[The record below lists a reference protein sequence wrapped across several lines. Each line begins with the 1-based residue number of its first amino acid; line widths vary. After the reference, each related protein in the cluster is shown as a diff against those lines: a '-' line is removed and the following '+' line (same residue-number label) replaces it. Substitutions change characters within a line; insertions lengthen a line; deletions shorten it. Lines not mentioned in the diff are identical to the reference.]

1 MSSSEQVPVA
11 IAGGGVVGIT
21 LALMLARRGVASVVL
36 ERELEPHRLP
46 RAHAVNPRTIEI
58 LRELGITDAELR
70 GVGAPKELTSE
81 VRFVTTL
88 TGYCFGTLPYERQDD
103 DVRAVTP
110 SPLVNI
116 PQPALEALL
125 LERVESEPLIDLRR
139 GHVWVSAEQEDE
151 GVTSAVRTP
160 AGPAA
165 VRSRYLVAADGAS
178 SAVREHLGIG
188 MWGLEEVATAVSITF
203 TADLTEFVRTR
214 PGVLHWIFGPAQKGT
229 LLAYLPDRLWTY
241 AVVMPPGLIDMTAF
255 SDERVEELIRAAL
268 GPEAAHVPFE
278 VIAVTPWTMRAQVA
292 EAYRAGDVLLAGDAA
307 HRFPPTGGLGLNSGM
322 QDAHNLAWKLAAVL
336 DGWAADGLLDTYERE
351 RQPIARRCAEQS
363 LLNGGATLELEFL
376 AEGAALESDGD
387 GLAAWLGEP
396 GRVEQIRDA
405 IELQRPHFD
414 SLALQL
420 GFSYDPED
428 DPITDVTAFSPRA
441 AAGRRLP
448 HGWLSVDGERVS
460 VLDLLDP
467 DGFTL
472 LLLDGAEVPALP
484 AGVPTTPVRLD
495 PADPDVRRWA
505 EEVGLTDVA
514 AVLVRP
520 DGHVH
525 RVAADSAEVERFGA
539 DIAALVCAAELTNL
553 NRPEK
558 EDHAPA
564 EAGAR
569 PAV

>member
-1 MSSSEQVPVA
+1 M
-11 IAGGGVVGIT
+11 
-21 LALMLARRGVASVVL
+21 
-36 ERELEPHRLP
+36 P

-58 LRELGITDAELR
+58 LREVGITDAELR
-70 GVGAPKELTSE
+70 GVSAPKELTSE

-125 LERVESEPLIDLRR
+125 LGRVEGEPLIDLRR
-139 GHVWVSAEQEDE
+139 GHVWVSAEQGD
-151 GVTSAVRTP
+151 GVVSWCARP
-160 AGPAA
+160 RAPA

-178 SAVREHLGIG
+178 SAVREQLGIG

-203 TADLTEFVRTR
+203 RADLTEFVRTR
-214 PGVLHWIFGPAQKGT
+214 PGVLHWIFGPAHKGT

-241 AVVMPPGLIDMTAF
+241 AVAMPPGLIDMTAF

-336 DGWAADGLLDTYERE
+336 DGWAAEGLLDTYERE

-387 GLAAWLGEP
+387 RLAGWLREP
-396 GRVEQIRDA
+396 GRGEQIRDA
-405 IELQRPHFD
+405 RAPAPPLRQ
-414 SLALQL
+414 
-420 GFSYDPED
+420 
-428 DPITDVTAFSPRA
+428 PRA
-441 AAGRRLP
+441 AAR
-448 HGWLSVDGERVS
+448 
-460 VLDLLDP
+460 
-467 DGFTL
+467 L
-472 LLLDGAEVPALP
+472 LL
-484 AGVPTTPVRLD
+484 
-495 PADPDVRRWA
+495 
-505 EEVGLTDVA
+505 
-514 AVLVRP
+514 
-520 DGHVH
+520 
-525 RVAADSAEVERFGA
+525 
-539 DIAALVCAAELTNL
+539 
-553 NRPEK
+553 
-558 EDHAPA
+558 
-564 EAGAR
+564 
-569 PAV
+569 